1 MNEGTLRMAVLATAV
16 AIGAAGLAGCS
27 TGPVDRRA
35 LCTEFDELGKK
46 LMGATGIFDNAVF
59 SSAGDLAD
67 LADRYQGGGLSAD
80 ASALERI
87 SDSDETN
94 GFELERATSG
104 TAKVCGHPLGLGTTS
119 YAETGGEGGSTRAN
133 GGYGSYGGDG
143 YSAPTTST
151 VSVPYTEPQTSSPA
165 TTSASDAPS
174 DEASSQTA
182 LRQQVDTDR
191 AQAESLGDRWVPQL
205 SSKNYGLVADGT
217 TYDHRAIWADFTT
230 TRQSYPSALLL
241 WSGDYTSFTK
251 GDFWVTVVGTS
262 FGSGAE
268 ANAWCVSERLDA
280 DHCFAKL
287 VSHSHGPKGSTLPR

>member
-1 MNEGTLRMAVLATAV
+1 MNQGRLRVTVLATAV
-16 AIGAAGLAGCS
+16 AIGAVGLAGCA

-35 LCTEFDELGKK
+35 LCTGFDELGKD
-46 LMGATGIFDNAVF
+46 LMSANGIFDNAVF

-80 ASALERI
+80 ASALDRI
-87 SDSDETN
+87 SDADETN
-94 GFELERATSG
+94 GFELGRATSG
-104 TAKVCGHPLGLGTTS
+104 TAEVCGHPLGLGTTS
-119 YAETGGEGGSTRAN
+119 YPETGGGSTRAN
-133 GGYGSYGGDG
+133 GGYGSYGGYP

-151 VSVPYTEPQTSSPA
+151 AVPYTAPYTEPPTT
-165 TTSASDAPS
+165 TTSAGDTPS
-174 DEASSQTA
+174 DEGSAQAA

-217 TYDHRAIWADFTT
+217 TYDYRAILADFTT
-230 TRQSYPSALLL
+230 TRRSYPSAVLL

-251 GDFWVTVVGTS
+251 GDFWVTVVSTS

-268 ANAWCVSERLDA
+268 ANNWCVAEHLDA